1 VSTHD
6 VDGLNAGYA
15 RALLDEYLENPDAV
29 PSEWRALFESGE
41 SELVAT
47 HPGIA
52 RLLELL
58 PQAQGNGAG
67 DGDGAGNGHTAA
79 ATAEAPPAPQ
89 PLSDDSSQATPD
101 SQLLGGIAAAMALV
115 KAHRTHGH
123 LAARLDPLG
132 SEPVGDPALEPL
144 RLEPKLTPE
153 LQARIPASYLR
164 VHVPG
169 ETLADVLPKLS
180 ETYCST
186 IAYELEHL
194 SDHQQRVW
202 LRQAIES
209 GRYRQALSADEK
221 RLHLFHTVHKNGS
234 GTAVATG
241 EHMLL
246 HVDTATGRVCPMEEP
261 LAGRIGTLARL
272 HSGLPLPDGA
282 GRYVGQ
288 PRS

>member
-1 VSTHD
+1 MSTHD

-15 RALLDEYLENPDAV
+15 RALLDEYLENPEAV
-29 PSEWRALFESGE
+29 PSEWRALFESGD

-47 HPGIA
+47 HPGLA

-58 PQAQGNGAG
+58 PQAGNGAH
-67 DGDGAGNGHTAA
+67 APTEASTAPV
-79 ATAEAPPAPQ
+79 APPAPEPASVESTQ
-89 PLSDDSSQATPD
+89 SPD
-101 SQLLGGIAAAMALV
+101 AQLLGGVAAAMALV

-132 SEPVGDPALEPL
+132 SEPVGDPSLEPM

-169 ETLADVLPKLS
+169 ETLLEVLPRLG
-180 ETYCST
+180 ETYSST

-209 GRYRQALSADEK
+209 GRYRQPLSTDEK
-221 RLHLFHTVHKNGS
+221 KLLFRRLCEV
-234 GTAVATG
+234 
-241 EHMLL
+241 
-246 HVDTATGRVCPMEEP
+246 
-261 LAGRIGTLARL
+261 
-272 HSGLPLPDGA
+272 
-282 GRYVGQ
+282 
-288 PRS
+288 